1 MSDSNEMGDFREGGE
16 ISDISLTIDRLTVA
30 GLPGDARERF
40 AALLQVELK
49 RALTERFA
57 DARAAAEPSS
67 DELRDL
73 VLDVVR
79 QLAHKER
86 RS

>member
-1 MSDSNEMGDFREGGE
+1 MNDSNDLDNVHEV
-16 ISDISLTIDRLTVA
+16 SDINLTIDRLTIA
-30 GLPGDARERF
+30 GLPADARERF
-40 AALLQVELK
+40 AALLHGELK

-57 DARAAAEPSS
+57 DARASAEPSS

-79 QLAHKER
+79 QLAYKER